1 MSTIY
6 GSSVPATNGLA
17 APDQEG
23 GLPISNPVMAPTAVV
38 TSSAAEGAISQTI
51 DSVAYNK
58 EADQGNDTL
67 LEPTTMAATD
77 GIIGVVA
84 EGVVVEPNARG
95 EVGGGGVVTAGGF
108 DVFTAGDELR
118 Y

>member
-23 GLPISNPVMAPTAVV
+23 GLSISNPVMAPTAVV

-58 EADQGNDTL
+58 EADQGNESIV
-67 LEPTTMAATD
+67 EPMTTAATD
-77 GIIGVVA
+77 DIIGVAADPNVGD
-84 EGVVVEPNARG
+84 GVGRG
-95 EVGGGGVVTAGGF
+95 GAGGVSASAF
-108 DVFTAGDELR
+108 DVFTTGDELR

>member
-23 GLPISNPVMAPTAVV
+23 GLSISNPVMAPTAVV

-77 GIIGVVA
+77 GIIGVAA
-84 EGVVVEPNARG
+84 EGVER
-95 EVGGGGVVTAGGF
+95 
-108 DVFTAGDELR
+108 ELLAMLELWLVALIFHLSVNLQQQ
-118 Y
+118 